1 MPVPPLPD
9 PPVGR
14 FPPEHPIW
22 PPPPKDPVKISDKKR
37 VGGANTITVPNS
49 YTSSSFNFYPPN
61 IFPNVNTHQ
70 KYSEKDPTANIE
82 AYQQL
87 ANLLEKRNSNVN
99 SNQKFISSSLVSN
112 KADVSAN
119 NYPIITVEYNPKAIN
134 QSLYSTNSELNPNDR
149 HESIDFMNRFYHKS
163 SSNDAFDKLKDL
175 THINNNINKIPNLET
190 NKENGEKL
198 NQTSTLFS
206 DSNSFKKLKNKNS
219 ESFQNS

>member
-22 PPPPKDPVKISDKKR
+22 PPPPKDPVKMSDKKR

-61 IFPNVNTHQ
+61 IFPNINTHQ
-70 KYSEKDPTANIE
+70 RYSEKDPTGNIE

-87 ANLLEKRNSNVN
+87 ANLLEKRTSNVN
-99 SNQKFISSSLVSN
+99 TKQNKFISNSLVSN
-112 KADVSAN
+112 KADVSAH
-119 NYPIITVEYNPKAIN
+119 NYPIITVESNPKVIN

-163 SSNDAFDKLKDL
+163 GSNDAFDKLKDL
-175 THINNNINKIPNLET
+175 TNINKLLNLET

-198 NQTSTLFS
+198 NQTSTLLS
-206 DSNSFKKLKNKNS
+206 DSNSFRKLKNKNA